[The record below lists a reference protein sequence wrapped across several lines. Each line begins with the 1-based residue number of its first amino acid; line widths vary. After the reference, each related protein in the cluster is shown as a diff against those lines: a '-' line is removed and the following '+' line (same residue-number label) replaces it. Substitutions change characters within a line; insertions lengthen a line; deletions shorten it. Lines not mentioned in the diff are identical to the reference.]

1 MNTTQLLNEREAT
14 HGNFTDGAETFYHL
28 MKPIIDSQLFERN
41 KVAAYATTMI
51 AAKLT
56 RICNGNE
63 SFPDHWE
70 DIIGYAS
77 LALGKQF
84 EPQQTTLTV
93 PVVDYIKAQHT
104 HPTA

>member
-1 MNTTQLLNEREAT
+1 MNTTQLLNEREKT
-14 HGNFTDGAETFYHL
+14 HGDFVSGAETFYYL

-41 KVAAYATTMI
+41 KVAAYAMTMI
-51 AAKLT
+51 QAKVT
-56 RICNGNE
+56 RICNGDE

-84 EPQQTTLTV
+84 EPQQNVLNT
-93 PVVDYIKAQHT
+93 PVVDYIKAQNMT
-104 HPTA
+104 PNR